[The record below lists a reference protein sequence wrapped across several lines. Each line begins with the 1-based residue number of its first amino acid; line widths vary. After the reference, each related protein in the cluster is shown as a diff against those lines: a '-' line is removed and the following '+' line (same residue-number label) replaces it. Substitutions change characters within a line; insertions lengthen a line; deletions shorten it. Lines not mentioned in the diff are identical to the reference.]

1 MQMVEEANTLQIW
14 GINYLPLW
22 IWSSY
27 SFTCA
32 SMAVMFV
39 MVLISA
45 FQYSY
50 NVWLLLKTNFVL
62 YPKNNLLRL
71 CAENTKTCSVWWIT
85 FKSNRLAD
93 CIKVSR
99 LRTKCLYQGCH
110 LAPILVD
117 IFGNI
122 ISSQCLDGF
131 IISTYTWLTWF
142 YLWMKITQLTS
153 LLSFLLKCFFFFSDQ
168 LQDIWL
174 SHHKWALTL
183 WPLYTDL
190 KRRMTLSLN
199 LTGFCDRPHSSKSLF
214 FQSP

>member
-27 SFTCA
+27 SFTCG

-62 YPKNNLLRL
+62 YCKNNLLRL
-71 CAENTKTCSVWWIT
+71 CAENTKTYFVWWIT

-93 CIKVSR
+93 CI
-99 LRTKCLYQGCH
+99 Q
-110 LAPILVD
+110 IED
-117 IFGNI
+117 
-122 ISSQCLDGF
+122 
-131 IISTYTWLTWF
+131 
-142 YLWMKITQLTS
+142 
-153 LLSFLLKCFFFFSDQ
+153 
-168 LQDIWL
+168 
-174 SHHKWALTL
+174 
-183 WPLYTDL
+183 
-190 KRRMTLSLN
+190 
-199 LTGFCDRPHSSKSLF
+199 
-214 FQSP
+214 